1 MNASIYKKYDA
12 TFERQIATARQELE
26 NLNLNETIDFHFK
39 WDRARGGY
47 PVRRAPYLIPATL
60 FQKKTHYNFY

>member
-26 NLNLNETIDFHFK
+26 NLNLDETIDFHFK
-39 WDRARGGY
+39 RVRANTKY
-47 PVRRAPYLIPATL
+47 MLCPKLYFYLSL
-60 FQKKTHYNFY
+60 